1 MARASTGETARSVT
15 ILHSAPRPLA
25 GAAPPPPADGTRIGA
40 LSRALGLDLTDFRP
54 EHVQARVAGA
64 LAREGLGDW
73 DALFR
78 LAHRDPATRT
88 RLRRSIAISFTARG
102 RDPEQ
107 LALLE
112 RRLLPPLLAEGRAL
126 RIWSAG
132 CSTGAELC
140 DLAEA
145 LARRDARPA
154 RLLGSDLLEE
164 NVAVASAGH
173 ADGRPCAC
181 AGAGARYEQ
190 RDVVRGGAPGGR
202 WDLVLCRNVAIYL
215 DVRARARL
223 HAAVAGA
230 LAPGGILMLG
240 RSERLADPASLGLE
254 RAGPHA
260 YRRASA

>member
-15 ILHSAPRPLA
+15 ILHSAPRPRA
-25 GAAPPPPADGTRIGA
+25 GAASPAADEPRIGA
-40 LSRALGLDLTDFRP
+40 LSRALNLDLGDFRS

-64 LAREGLGDW
+64 LEREGLGDW
-73 DALFR
+73 DVLLR
-78 LAHRDPATRT
+78 LARRDPATRT
-88 RLRRSIAISFTARG
+88 RLRRSIAIGFTARG

-145 LARRDARPA
+145 LARREARPA
-154 RLLGSDLLEE
+154 RLLGSDLLDE

-181 AGAGARYEQ
+181 ALAGARYEQ
-190 RDVVRGGAPGGR
+190 RDVVRGGSPGGR

-215 DVRARARL
+215 GARARALL

-240 RSERLADPASLGLE
+240 RSERLADPAALGLE

-260 YRRASA
+260 YRRRDP